1 VISKNNAFTRRDLL
15 KASAALLAPLGV
27 PTGALAKSFS
37 KTVIKKSIPSS
48 GEKLAVIGIGSS
60 RTLEGYQTPDVK
72 RELTAVFQ
80 AFFDHGG
87 QLIDSSPMYGPAE
100 TAIGELLQDVT
111 NKESMFAATKVW
123 TDGQQAGIE
132 QMSASFQ
139 KMRVEVMDLMQI
151 HNLRDW
157 QVHLKTLRDWKDEA
171 KIRYL
176 GITTSHGRYHEEL
189 LKIME
194 TEPLDFVQF
203 SYNILNREAENRLLP
218 LAADKGIATLI
229 NRPFARGELFSR
241 VSGTT
246 VPAWAADFGCQSW
259 GQFFL
264 KFAASHPASTCVIP
278 ATSKHKHMLDNMAA
292 NYGRL
297 PDAQERAKMIELL
310 AA

>member
-1 VISKNNAFTRRDLL
+1 MTNKDLRLTRRELL
-15 KASAALLAPLGV
+15 EASAALLAALGI
-27 PTGALAKSFS
+27 PIGTLTAAAEKS
-37 KTVIKKSIPSS
+37 VIKKTIPSS
-48 GEKLAVIGIGSS
+48 GEQLAVIGMGSS
-60 RTLEGYQTPDVK
+60 RTLEGYQTPDVT

-100 TAIGELLQDVT
+100 AAIGELLKDVA
-111 NKESMFAATKVW
+111 NKDDMFAATKVW
-123 TDGQQAGIE
+123 TDGKQAGIE

-157 QVHLKTLRDWKDEA
+157 QVHLKTLRDWKDEG
-171 KIRYL
+171 KTRYL

-203 SYNILNREAENRLLP
+203 SYNILNREAEHRLLP

-229 NRPFARGELFSR
+229 NRPFARGQLFSR

-278 ATSKHKHMLDNMAA
+278 ATSKQKHMVDNMAA

-297 PDAQERAKMIELL
+297 PDAQERTKMIELL